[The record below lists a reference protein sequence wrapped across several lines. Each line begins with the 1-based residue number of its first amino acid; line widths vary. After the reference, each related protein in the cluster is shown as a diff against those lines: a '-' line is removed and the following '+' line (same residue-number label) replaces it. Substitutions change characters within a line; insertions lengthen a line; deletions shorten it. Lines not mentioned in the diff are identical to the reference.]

1 MLIRKVKMS
10 ILESVIKYLPYVGL
24 AGLGVY
30 LASKNSI
37 FDETPREY
45 FHAGELVNVSPS
57 SELGKQIG
65 EMDRQ
70 EEINIIKSCEAE
82 IKAGRVTKSE
92 IIKNLQ
98 IYQMLYYES
107 GRDFK
112 LLNIYMDKL
121 KKN

>member
-1 MLIRKVKMS
+1 MS
-10 ILESVIKYLPYVGL
+10 ILESVIRYLPYVGL

-30 LASKNSI
+30 LASKNTI

-45 FHAGELVNVSPS
+45 VHSGELITVNPS
-57 SELGKQIG
+57 SELGKQIS

-70 EEINIIKSCEAE
+70 EEISIIKSCEAE
-82 IKAGRVTKSE
+82 IRAGRISKHEMAERLRV
-92 IIKNLQ
+92 
-98 IYQMLYYES
+98 YQMLYYES

-112 LLNIYMDKL
+112 LLNIYIDKL